1 MANNVDFDA
10 LARKTVESNGAME
23 DLNNLYG
30 AAFALSQWHFIARG
44 TPPDVNPY
52 IASNADYAD
61 GQHMVRAFT
70 DTDRLMNFAREN
82 NLTDADGSASILSIP
97 TANIIE
103 YLEQFSAYGVH
114 GVWFNSNTESDGFFL
129 PLRQLRPVKEHL
141 AKINWQ
147 TPFVNDAGD
156 DGVKTLLIVVKDGLM
171 FPSGFVSE
179 ASNTCN
185 FFCRVP
191 SDWTDGE
198 QLKPE
203 YLEKIYQKVY
213 GVNWRMGND
222 DGSKYVVINSFTTIF
237 TPEVARTTQWSG
249 TVNGNGNSY
258 WFYTVD
264 ERGELQ
270 KVTAEEFQAAV
281 NAAFQ

>member
-10 LARKTVESNGAME
+10 LARKTALSNGALE
-23 DLNNLYG
+23 DLNDLYG

-44 TPPDVNPY
+44 TPPDVYPY

-61 GQHMVRAFT
+61 GQNMVRAFT
-70 DTDRLMNFAREN
+70 DTDRLLSFAREN
-82 NLTDADGSASILSIP
+82 NLTEADGTAPILSVP

-103 YLEQFSAYGVH
+103 YLEQFASYGVH
-114 GVWFNSNTESDGFFL
+114 GVWFNSDTGSDGFFL
-129 PLRQLRPVKEHL
+129 PLKQLRPVKEHL
-141 AKINWQ
+141 AKINRQ
-147 TPFVNDAGD
+147 PVNDAGD
-156 DGVKTLLIVVKDGLM
+156 RVETLLIVVKDGLM

-191 SDWTDGE
+191 AEWTDGE

-203 YLEKIYQKVY
+203 FLEKIYRKVY
-213 GVNWRMGND
+213 GENWRTGND
-222 DGSKYVVINSFTTIF
+222 DGSQYVVIDSYTKIF
-237 TPEVARTTQWSG
+237 TPEVARTTEWSG
-249 TVNGNGNSY
+249 TKNGNGNSY

-264 ERGELQ
+264 ERGEL
-270 KVTAEEFQAAV
+270 KNLTAEEFQADV
-281 NAAFQ
+281 DAAFQ